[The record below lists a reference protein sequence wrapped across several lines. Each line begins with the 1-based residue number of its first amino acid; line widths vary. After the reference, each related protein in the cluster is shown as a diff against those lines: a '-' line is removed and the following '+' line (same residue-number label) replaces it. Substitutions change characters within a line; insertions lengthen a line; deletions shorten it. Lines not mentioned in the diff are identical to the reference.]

1 MGLDREWAMTR
12 HEANRQKHMEL
23 AERLREIRQDMY
35 GEHGAQFLADAL
47 KIPLRTWV
55 NYESGVT
62 MPAQAVLQLIE
73 LTRINPHWLLTGQG
87 QKYL

>member
-1 MGLDREWAMTR
+1 MGMTR
-12 HEANRQKHMEL
+12 HESNRQKHMEF
-23 AERLREIRQDMY
+23 AERLRETRQDMY

-47 KIPLRTWV
+47 EIPLGTWV
-55 NYESGVT
+55 NYESGVM

-87 QKYL
+87 QKYV